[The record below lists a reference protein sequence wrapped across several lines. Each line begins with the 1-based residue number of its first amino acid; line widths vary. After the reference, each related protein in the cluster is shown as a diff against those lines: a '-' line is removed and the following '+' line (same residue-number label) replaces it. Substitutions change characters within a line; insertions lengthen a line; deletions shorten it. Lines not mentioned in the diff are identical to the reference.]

1 MSIFQLFAAVIAGL
15 LLYLLLKGFNE
26 RFAIFAS
33 VAGAIMIIFYVSAK
47 LTSVFTF
54 VQHLAEQAGVHNDY
68 FKVVLK
74 GLAVCYLGEF
84 TSSACKDC
92 GQGGWS
98 DKVELACRS
107 TLLVLSIPLFEDFL
121 QVIVGLL
128 E

>member
-1 MSIFQLFAAVIAGL
+1 MTIFQLLAAVIAGL

-26 RFAIFAS
+26 RFAVFAS
-33 VAGAIMIIFYVSAK
+33 VAGAIMILFYVSTK

-54 VQHLAEQAGVHNDY
+54 VEHLAEHAGVHNDY

-74 GLAVCYLGEF
+74 GLTVCYLGEF
-84 TSSACKDC
+84 TASACKDC
-92 GQGGWS
+92 GQSGWC

-121 QVIVGLL
+121 HVILGLL